1 MKRIW
6 INKLISDDATGN
18 RLPRSVDSESQW
30 IHPMS
35 RKNDE
40 TVKEEEPL
48 ENRVRNLKTKGIA
61 RLAADLVEKN
71 KQQHLD
77 PFALIFII
85 QSLRNKVKAL
95 LERLQK
101 HKINAVFSPAL
112 SRPLVVIGKGHWK
125 KMSRK
130 KKSFQS
136 STLTRRKF

>member
-6 INKLISDDATGN
+6 IHKRISDDAIGI

-30 IHPMS
+30 IHPVS

-40 TVKEEEPL
+40 TIKEEEPL
-48 ENRVRNLKTKGIA
+48 GIRVRNLKTKVIA
-61 RLAADLVEKN
+61 RVAVDLVEKN
-71 KQQHLD
+71 KPHHLD

-85 QSLRNKVKAL
+85 QSLRKRVKSL
-95 LERLQK
+95 LEELQNN
-101 HKINAVFSPAL
+101 KINAVFPRVL
-112 SRPLVVIGKGHWK
+112 SRPSVVFGKGHWK

-136 STLTRRKF
+136 SALTRRKF

>member
-6 INKLISDDATGN
+6 IHKLISDDAIGN

-40 TVKEEEPL
+40 TIKEEEPL
-48 ENRVRNLKTKGIA
+48 ETRVRNLKTKVIA
-61 RLAADLVEKN
+61 RLAVDLVEKN
-71 KQQHLD
+71 NQRHLD

-95 LERLQK
+95 LDRLQK
-101 HKINAVFSPAL
+101 NKINAVFSPAL
-112 SRPLVVIGKGHWK
+112 SRPSVIIGKGHWK
-125 KMSRK
+125 KMSRR

>member
-1 MKRIW
+1 MNRIRSY
-6 INKLISDDATGN
+6 KPISEHAIVS
-18 RLPRSVDSESQW
+18 RLPRSVDSENQW

-40 TVKEEEPL
+40 IIEEEEPL
-48 ENRVRNLKTKGIA
+48 EVRVRDLKTKVIA

-95 LERLQK
+95 LERLQNN
-101 HKINAVFSPAL
+101 KINAVFSPAL

-130 KKSFQS
+130 KKSFQA

>member
-1 MKRIW
+1 
-6 INKLISDDATGN
+6 
-18 RLPRSVDSESQW
+18 
-30 IHPMS
+30 MS

-40 TVKEEEPL
+40 IIEEEEPL
-48 ENRVRNLKTKGIA
+48 EVEVSNLKEKLITRFA
-61 RLAADLVEKN
+61 LDVAEKN
-71 KQQHLD
+71 KEQHLD